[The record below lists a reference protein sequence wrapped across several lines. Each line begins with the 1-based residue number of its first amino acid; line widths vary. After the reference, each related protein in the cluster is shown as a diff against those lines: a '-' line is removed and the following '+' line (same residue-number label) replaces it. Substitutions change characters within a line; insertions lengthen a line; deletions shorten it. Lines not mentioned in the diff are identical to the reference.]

1 MRFDSL
7 SPAARAIWAKSA
19 DPSGHGLLAHM
30 LDVSA
35 VAEQLLALE
44 SPQTLAWAADV
55 FGLPSHAAAR
65 WLATMVGLHDLGKAI
80 PGFQAKWP
88 QGREADIA
96 AGLSFHGAELAQ
108 DQHDLASAVELKRLL
123 APWSG
128 SAQRAAAIA
137 GAVAAHHGHVFESSR
152 VHTARRPGGSAS

>member
-88 QGREADIA
+88 QGREADTPDRDA
-96 AGLSFHGAELAQ
+96 ATWYQCPGAYFVTDRKTTCQTLPSPMLSPNSL
-108 DQHDLASAVELKRLL
+108 LSA
-123 APWSG
+123 
-128 SAQRAAAIA
+128 
-137 GAVAAHHGHVFESSR
+137 
-152 VHTARRPGGSAS
+152 